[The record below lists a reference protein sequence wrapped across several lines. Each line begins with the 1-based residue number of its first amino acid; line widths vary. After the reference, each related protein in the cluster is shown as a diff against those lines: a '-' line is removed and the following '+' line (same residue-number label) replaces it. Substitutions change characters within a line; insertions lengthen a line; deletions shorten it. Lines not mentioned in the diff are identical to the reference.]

1 MTGRSICKEQEKR
14 LTEFI
19 CNLNL
24 VKHMLSFLA
33 DYFDPHPQ
41 VLKKFLL
48 KYYPESHEVEM
59 KEINTGR
66 KFLSK
71 TKLDG
76 SLSLDDFF
84 VGSVVVIFA
93 RDLKLV
99 DYGDNETRSALSEM
113 SEVGAIFIAPSFASM
128 AETVIQ
134 DIEFKGM
141 ILSNL
146 KTFRLD
152 ASDVTDAAKLH
163 QGDPDV
169 MCKNNGETDMNYC
182 IYMEFR
188 GKNAAAA
195 STAIIESHGIKG
207 LIAASSNAQLES
219 FKRHF
224 LFKAHEPIARY
235 EVAPESSCCVIKP
248 HAIKSRV
255 VGQILKDIKEG
266 GFQITAMQVFHMDR
280 SQATEF
286 YEVYSGIKEYHSK
299 YCRRISLA

>member
-1 MTGRSICKEQEKR
+1 MVYITAK
-14 LTEFI
+14 
-19 CNLNL
+19 
-24 VKHMLSFLA
+24 MLSFIA

-48 KYYPESHEVEM
+48 KYYPETHEVEM
-59 KEINTGR
+59 KEISTGR
-66 KFLSK
+66 RFLCR

-76 SLSLDDFF
+76 SLSKSDFF
-84 VGSVVVIFA
+84 VGGVVVIFA

-99 DYGDNETRSALSEM
+99 DYGDNDTRSALSHN
-113 SEVGAIFIAPSFASM
+113 SEVGGIFIAPSCASM
-128 AETVIQ
+128 VETVIEE
-134 DIEFKGM
+134 IEVKGL

-152 ASDVTDAAKLH
+152 ADDVTDAAKLL
-163 QGDPDV
+163 QVDPDV
-169 MCKNNGETDMNYC
+169 LRDESNGEMNNLDYC
-182 IYMEFR
+182 IYVEFR
-188 GKNAAAA
+188 GKNAIAA
-195 STAIIESHGIKG
+195 STASSHGIKG

-235 EVAPESSCCVIKP
+235 EFAPESSCCVVKP

-255 VGQILKDIKEG
+255 VGQIMKDIKKG

-280 SQATEF
+280 TQATEF

-299 YCRRISLA
+299 FKVF